1 MHIPKKYFHDRL
13 VVLLLSI
20 NTFLA
25 LLGSV
30 LVLFRLD
37 AGGSDVYIVQ
47 YRANLGLSAFKRGG
61 SAPLLSFV
69 IFGLMILV
77 IHIVLSMRV
86 YPVRRQFAVV
96 ILAMASFLLCLSI
109 IVSNALLILR

>member
-1 MHIPKKYFHDRL
+1 MHIPKNYFHDRV
-13 VVLLLSI
+13 VVLLLSV

-37 AGGSDVYIVQ
+37 GGGSDVYIVQ

-61 SAPLLSFV
+61 PEPLVSFV
-69 IFGLMILV
+69 VFGLLVLAVHTILS
-77 IHIVLSMRV
+77 IRV
-86 YPVRRQFAVV
+86 YPVRRQFAVA
-96 ILAMASFLLCLSI
+96 ILALGTLLLCLSI